1 MRRGAGWTAGYHLQL
16 TVAAVARPVHSR
28 MVPSSSVLLRV
39 PGRRRPSRRLPGG
52 AASGASSAQASSPW
66 STLPG
71 RRRGVGHRCPACGV
85 HPAGSCPRSGCP
97 AVWCPAPPVSG
108 HPGSSSGI
116 RRSGRPLSTR
126 PSVQPSA
133 VRPTRP
139 VSSRPLSTRCP
150 DASVCSHLRRR
161 RWDQVQ
167 AAGRPVTTA
176 TGRGPDGLP
185 RRRAA
190 GSTAEEAWGRAA
202 PPEVVRWS
210 VGCRWRTRAGPGGA
224 GGGDRA
230 CRLRDQAGQVGVRSV
245 RGWRPAPGAGG
256 RPRRELAVAA
266 AGLVSSGWVGT
277 TVSGG
282 RGGGPSGRP
291 PARGASGDGVRPQ
304 RGPGRQRAFLAGCRQ
319 RCDLREWVVG
329 LAGLEPAASS

>member
-85 HPAGSCPRSGCP
+85 HPAGWCPRSGCP

-139 VSSRPLSTRCP
+139 VSSRLLSTPVRTRPSAPTSGGGVGTRSRRPGDPSPRQPVEVLMGCR
-150 DASVCSHLRRR
+150 AVGRLGRRLRRLGDGR
-161 RWDQVQ
+161 HRLRSC
-167 AAGRPVTTA
+167 AGR
-176 TGRGPDGLP
+176 
-185 RRRAA
+185 
-190 GSTAEEAWGRAA
+190 
-202 PPEVVRWS
+202 
-210 VGCRWRTRAGPGGA
+210 
-224 GGGDRA
+224 
-230 CRLRDQAGQVGVRSV
+230 
-245 RGWRPAPGAGG
+245 
-256 RPRRELAVAA
+256 
-266 AGLVSSGWVGT
+266 
-277 TVSGG
+277 
-282 RGGGPSGRP
+282 
-291 PARGASGDGVRPQ
+291 
-304 RGPGRQRAFLAGCRQ
+304 
-319 RCDLREWVVG
+319 
-329 LAGLEPAASS
+329 